1 VCDLPHCLVGIEACP
16 SAHHFGRLA
25 SGGARRNSF
34 YPLEWGIC
42 FSKGLPRSIAD
53 NARRLIEGVLSPQ
66 QHPIARYGDGSCRYS
81 SRCASVR
88 VVLPRS
94 PPARWRGPEGSP
106 RRLQRHSRSNASCL
120 LQEELGAIRVRVSRQ
135 LGHTGQ
141 RKARV
146 QAFKVALPCRCLRRP
161 SIACFTCPICGR
173 LRGSFVLHRT
183 NDGGEYGSACTA
195 GNRL

>member
-1 VCDLPHCLVGIEACP
+1 MCDLPHCLVGIEACP

-94 PPARWRGPEGSP
+94 PPAR
-106 RRLQRHSRSNASCL
+106 
-120 LQEELGAIRVRVSRQ
+120 V
-135 LGHTGQ
+135 
-141 RKARV
+141 AR
-146 QAFKVALPCRCLRRP
+146 P
-161 SIACFTCPICGR
+161 GR
-173 LRGSFVLHRT
+173 LAKKIATALAIQCLMSPPRGIRRYPSASFPTTWAHGAAQSPSSGFQSRAAVQM
-183 NDGGEYGSACTA
+183 SP
-195 GNRL
+195 